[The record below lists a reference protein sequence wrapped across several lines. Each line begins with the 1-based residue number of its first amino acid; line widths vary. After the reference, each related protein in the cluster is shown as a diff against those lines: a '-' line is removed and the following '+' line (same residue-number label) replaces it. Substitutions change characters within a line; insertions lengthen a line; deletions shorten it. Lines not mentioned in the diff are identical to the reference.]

1 MGPKGTLRPR
11 NNEANLSEPGMA
23 MPGQRREATMRMGS
37 LLAAAFALA
46 MFAAIPASTP
56 THAMSLVG
64 GITKTDDGLI
74 VLSKLCKTYAN
85 KHQRHLCYQHK
96 RVLGK

>member
-1 MGPKGTLRPR
+1 
-11 NNEANLSEPGMA
+11 
-23 MPGQRREATMRMGS
+23 MRIGS

-64 GITKTDDGLI
+64 GITETDDGLI
-74 VLSKLCKTYAN
+74 VLSKSCKTYRN
-85 KHQRHLCYQHK
+85 VHQRQRCYQHK
-96 RVLGK
+96 KM